1 MYRPRSYHSDIGDVE
16 IIEKDGLLH
25 MFHLVIPNR
34 DLVAHAVSSDGLS
47 WEAVAPALRTGD
59 PGDWDDDMIRT
70 VSVTEAGG
78 RYVMLYGA
86 TCRREGGREERVL
99 TAVSNDLMKW
109 EKLPGCIP
117 ADPRFY
123 ERLDQNPDHVSWRD
137 PKVFY
142 EDGVYYCLLCAR
154 AKHGPFLRRGC
165 VGLMKST
172 DLMKWE
178 VCPPLFAPCAFYDL
192 ECPQLYKIG
201 GLYYLIACVIEDQ
214 TQRYWVS
221 QSLSGPFEPVG
232 NPLLM
237 PVWSHYAGR
246 LARFQ
251 GRDVFACWTFALE
264 DGPSP
269 FGLPVARGHVIKYVP
284 AVLDVRQ
291 ADDGSLFLC
300 SPDAWENYAGR
311 IIPWDAAARSLC
323 LQNPTASLAG
333 STLTVREGMEACCA
347 HFPNIRDFTL
357 KGRLTVEAHSG
368 GICFHLDEDGA
379 GYFLEFCPVLGTVRL
394 IRHAHR
400 TLENGQPWFDYRVL
414 QERMADF
421 SMGSISI
428 LLRHIGGEVE
438 ISLNGR
444 VSFST
449 VTTALHTGRIGI
461 FAQSGSVDV
470 QNMSIVSMRMPENR

>member
-1 MYRPRSYHSDIGDVE
+1 
-16 IIEKDGLLH
+16 

-34 DLVAHAVSSDGLS
+34 DLIAHAVSFDGLS
-47 WEAVAPALRTGD
+47 WEAVAPALRTGN

-70 VSVTEAGG
+70 VSVTRANG

-86 TCRREGGREERVL
+86 TCRREGGREERIM
-99 TAVSNDLMKW
+99 TAVSDDLMIW
-109 EKLPGCIP
+109 EKTPGFIP

-123 ERLDQNPDHVSWRD
+123 EQLHQNPDHVSWRD
-137 PKVFY
+137 PKIYY
-142 EDGVYYCLLCAR
+142 EDGVYFCLICAR
-154 AKHGPFLRRGC
+154 INHGPYLRRGC

-172 DLMKWE
+172 DLVEWE
-178 VCPPLFAPCAFYDL
+178 VCPPLFAPYAFYDL

-221 QSLSGPFEPVG
+221 KSISGPFEPAG

-237 PVWSHYAGR
+237 PAWSHYAGR

-269 FGLPVARGHVIKYVP
+269 FGLQIAKGHVIKYVP

-291 ADDGSLFLC
+291 DNNGSLYLC
-300 SPDAWENYAGR
+300 SPAAWENYAGQTV
-311 IIPWDAAARSLC
+311 PWDKAEHSLC
-323 LQNPTASLAG
+323 MHNPTAFMTDH
-333 STLTVREGMEACCA
+333 TLTVLEGMEACCA
-347 HFPNIRDFTL
+347 QFPDIHDFTL
-357 KGRLTVEAHSG
+357 KAQLSVAAHSG
-368 GICFHLDEDGA
+368 GVCFHLDEDAA
-379 GYFLEFCPVLGTVRL
+379 GYFLEFCPTRGTVRL
-394 IRHAHR
+394 IKHAHC
-400 TLENGQPWFDYRVL
+400 TLESGQPWFDYRVL
-414 QERMADF
+414 QECAADF

-428 LLRHIGGEVE
+428 LLRHIGGEIE

-444 VSFST
+444 VCFST
-449 VTTALHTGRIGI
+449 VTTALHTGCIGI
-461 FAQSGSVDV
+461 YAQNGSVNV
-470 QNMSIVSMRMPENR
+470 QNMSIISMRIPENR